1 MMTTRPNTDQQRM
14 ALYKRGMNDYEM
26 AAELGVTESA
36 IRYWR
41 GTHRLKRNQ
50 LPYTV
55 RMEDA
60 LAESQAK
67 KMTSFLGCLTAYAD
81 RFPGER
87 VDVLG
92 FAKEYREGVE
102 G

>member
-1 MMTTRPNTDQQRM
+1 MNATKNEQRF
-14 ALYKRGMNDYEM
+14 ALYRQGKNDYEI
-26 AAELGVTESA
+26 AAACGVTESA

-60 LAESQAK
+60 LTESQAK
-67 KMTSFLGCLTAYAD
+67 KITSFLGCLTAYAD
-81 RFPGER
+81 RFPGEQI
-87 VDVLG
+87 DVLG
-92 FAKEYREGVE
+92 FAKEWREGVTI
-102 G
+102 